1 MSDFAT
7 ETARKFWPEGLSN
20 FMTFAVASHRRAAAF
35 LFVVALLA
43 FAPGQFGI
51 PPIDRDEA
59 RFAQATK
66 QMVESGDYIDIR
78 FQDDVRYKKPVGI
91 YWLQSAALNVAQA
104 IGVPRATARI
114 GIYRIPSLVGAI
126 GAVLLTYWAALAFVS
141 RRSAVLAGLMMASC
155 ILLGVEARLAKTD
168 AMLLF
173 NCVVVMGAMG
183 RIYLDRG
190 GERDSLKRRWVL
202 PGLFWSA
209 LAAGILL
216 KGPLILM
223 FAGLCAAA
231 LVAIDR
237 DGRWL
242 RDLRP
247 LPGLIWML
255 AIVTPWF
262 FAIVLRAGN
271 LFFTDSVGG
280 DMLSKVASAQE
291 SHGAPPG
298 YFLVLFFATFWPASL
313 LAGLAAPSVWREWRD
328 PATKF
333 LLAWTLPSWI
343 VFELVITKL
352 PHYTLPLYPAIAVLI
367 AARFDPLR
375 LSRQVWLERGAF
387 WWFVVPLAV
396 GLGGIIG
403 LAVLGGQLRV
413 IGWPFAMASIIF
425 GFRAWWLYEAD
436 GPERSFLRAAAASV
450 LLAIAIYG
458 FTAPRLSVMFPSD
471 RIERYMRNVDCPA
484 PQSASAGFH
493 EPSLVLLV
501 GTDTQLTD
509 GAGAA
514 EFLRHG
520 GCRFAFIESRQLRSF
535 QQRADAIGLHY
546 APGPKLEGI
555 NISGGKHLTISIF
568 RSTEEPQ

>member
-1 MSDFAT
+1 MSDLAS
-7 ETARKFWPEGLSN
+7 ASGRRFWPEGLSS
-20 FMTFAVASHRRAAAF
+20 FLEFAVASHRRAAAL
-35 LFVVALLA
+35 LFAVALLA

-91 YWLQSAALNVAQA
+91 YWLQSAALNVAEA

-114 GIYRIPSLVGAI
+114 GIYRIASLVGAV

-141 RRSAVLAGLMMASC
+141 RRGAILAGLMMASC

-168 AMLLF
+168 SMLLF
-173 NCVVVMGAMG
+173 NCVIAMGAMG

-190 GERDSLKRRWVL
+190 DRDSARRRLIL
-202 PGLFWSA
+202 PGLFWTS

-223 FAGLCAAA
+223 IAGLCAVSLAV
-231 LVAIDR
+231 LDR
-237 DGRWL
+237 QARWL
-242 RDLRP
+242 KDLRP
-247 LPGLIWML
+247 LPGLLWML
-255 AIVTPWF
+255 VLVLPWF
-262 FAIVLRAGN
+262 VAILLRAGN

-352 PHYTLPLYPAIAVLI
+352 PHYVLPLYPAIAILI
-367 AARFDPLR
+367 AARFEPLR
-375 LSRQVWLERGAF
+375 LSRQAWLERGAF
-387 WWFVVPLAV
+387 WWFVVPLVVSLA
-396 GLGGIIG
+396 GIIG

-413 IGWPFAMASIIF
+413 IGWPFAMAAIIF
-425 GFRAWWLYEAD
+425 GFRAWWLYGAD
-436 GPERSFLRAAAASV
+436 GAERAFLRAAAASV

-458 FTAPRLSVMFPSD
+458 FTAPRLSVLFPSD

-484 PQSASAGFH
+484 PGAAAAGFH

-520 GCRFAFIESRQLRSF
+520 GCRFAFIEARQLRSF

-546 APGPKLEGI
+546 APGPKIEGI
-555 NISGGKHLTISIF
+555 NISGGRHVTISIF
-568 RSTEEPQ
+568 RSTEEAQ

>member
-1 MSDFAT
+1 MSDFAS
-7 ETARKFWPEGLSN
+7 ETGRTFWPQGLAN
-20 FMTFAVASHRRAAAF
+20 FVDFAVASHRRAAAF
-35 LFVVALLA
+35 LLLVSLLA

-66 QMVESGDYIDIR
+66 QMVESGDFIDIR
-78 FQDDVRYKKPVGI
+78 FQDDFRYKKPVGI
-91 YWLQSAALNVAQA
+91 YWLQVAALKVAETL
-104 IGVPRATARI
+104 GVPRATARI
-114 GIYRIPSLVGAI
+114 GIYRIPSLIGAA

-141 RRSAVLAGLMMASC
+141 RRAAILAGLMMASC

-190 GERDSLKRRWVL
+190 GERESFRRRWIL
-202 PGLFWSA
+202 PALFWSA

-223 FAGLCAAA
+223 FAGLCAIA
-231 LVAIDR
+231 LIAIDR
-237 DGRWL
+237 EARWIW
-242 RDLRP
+242 DLRP
-247 LPGLIWML
+247 VPGILWML
-255 AIVTPWF
+255 AIVAPWF
-262 FAIVLRAGN
+262 IAIMLRAGN
-271 LFFTDSVGG
+271 AFFADSVGG

-298 YFLVLFFATFWPASL
+298 YFLVLFFVTFWPASL
-313 LAGLAAPSVWREWRD
+313 LAGLVAPSIWREWRD

-343 VFELVITKL
+343 VFEIVITKL
-352 PHYTLPLYPAIAVLI
+352 PHYVLPLYPAIAILI

-396 GLGGIIG
+396 GLAGVIG
-403 LAVLGGQLRV
+403 LAVLEGQLR
-413 IGWPFAMASIIF
+413 ILGWPFAMTAVIF

-436 GPERSFLRAAAASV
+436 GPERSFLRASAASV

-458 FTAPRLSVMFPSD
+458 FTAPRLATMFPSA
-471 RIERYMRNVDCPA
+471 RIERYMRNVDCPS
-484 PQSASAGFH
+484 PSAAAAGFH

-501 GTDTQLTD
+501 GTETRLTD

-514 EFLRHG
+514 EFLRLG
-520 GCRFAFIESRQLRSF
+520 GCRFAFVETRQQRSF

-546 APGPKLEGI
+546 GPGPKFDGI
-555 NISGGKHLTISIF
+555 NISGGRHVTISIF

>member
-1 MSDFAT
+1 MSDFAS

-20 FMTFAVASHRRAAAF
+20 FLAFAVASHRRAAAF
-35 LFVVALLA
+35 LLLVSLLA

-66 QMVESGDYIDIR
+66 QMVESGDIIDIR

-91 YWLQSAALNVAQA
+91 YWLQASALKVAETL
-104 IGVPRATARI
+104 GVPRAKARI
-114 GIYRIPSLVGAI
+114 GIYRIPSLIGAT

-141 RRSAVLAGLMMASC
+141 RRGAVLAALMMASS

-190 GERDSLKRRWVL
+190 DRESVRRRWIL

-223 FAGLCAAA
+223 FAGLCAIA
-231 LVAIDR
+231 LIVIDR
-237 DGRWL
+237 NARWL
-242 RDLRP
+242 WDLRP
-247 LPGLIWML
+247 VPGILWML
-255 AIVTPWF
+255 AIVAPWF
-262 FAIVLRAGN
+262 VAIVLRAGN
-271 LFFTDSVGG
+271 AFFADSVGG
-280 DMLSKVASAQE
+280 DMLGKVASAQE

-298 YFLVLFFATFWPASL
+298 YFLVLFFVTFWPASL
-313 LAGLAAPSVWREWRD
+313 LSGLAVPSIWREWRD

-343 VFELVITKL
+343 VFEIVITKL
-352 PHYTLPLYPAIAVLI
+352 PHYVLPLYPAIAILI

-387 WWFVVPLAV
+387 WWFAVPLAV
-396 GLGGIIG
+396 GLAAVIG
-403 LAVLGGQLRV
+403 LASIEGQLRV
-413 IGWPFAMASIIF
+413 IGWPFAMAAVIF

-450 LLAIAIYG
+450 LMSIAVYG
-458 FTAPRLSVMFPSD
+458 FTAPRLSTLFPSD
-471 RIERYMRNVDCPA
+471 RIERYMRNVECLSPG
-484 PQSASAGFH
+484 SAAAGFH

-501 GTDTQLTD
+501 GTETRLTD

-514 EFLRHG
+514 EFLRAG
-520 GCRFAFIESRQLRSF
+520 GCRFAIVEARQLRSF

-546 APGPKLEGI
+546 APGQKFEGI
-555 NISGGKHLTISIF
+555 NISGGRHVTIHIF